1 MQHCSLSKRTILTL
15 QASPDPEKGFSQKRG
30 SATVSPSN
38 PPSSRQRRR
47 WSRGDPLV
55 WPCEPPRLKKQKII
69 IRFCKNI
76 STDPF
81 CKNIS
86 TDLFCKN
93 ISTDLF
99 CKLLLLLLRQ
109 LGRLEPAEAVEE
121 VEEGDHD
128 VDEDD
133 QREEGVRDC
142 RHRSHHCRAIG

>member
-1 MQHCSLSKRTILTL
+1 MGPLEHAALRTVLIL

-55 WPCEPPRLKKQKII
+55 WPCEPPSLKKQKII
-69 IRFCKNI
+69 ICR
-76 STDPF
+76 
-81 CKNIS
+81 
-86 TDLFCKN
+86 FCKN